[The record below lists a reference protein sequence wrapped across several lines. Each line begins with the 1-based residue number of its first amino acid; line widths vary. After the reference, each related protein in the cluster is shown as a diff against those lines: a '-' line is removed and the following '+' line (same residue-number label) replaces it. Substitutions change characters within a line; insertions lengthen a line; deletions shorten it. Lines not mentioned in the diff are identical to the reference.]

1 MKFEIC
7 IGTFSITWL
16 KKKGKG
22 KRIYNVMTRNF
33 LGVKIFALRFQRDS
47 KRKNWKRA
55 SQVLSRPSIEIKEK
69 YYGGEIS
76 GRRIHV
82 ANNVPLSIQLTNHVR
97 GTFRFSMLRKLSSS
111 LESGRFRT
119 KEKFTI
125 PNIAQW
131 PMHASIITTF

>member
-55 SQVLSRPSIEIKEK
+55 SQVLSRPRHRNKREIL
-69 YYGGEIS
+69 
-76 GRRIHV
+76 RRRDFGSTH
-82 ANNVPLSIQLTNHVR
+82 THR
-97 GTFRFSMLRKLSSS
+97 
-111 LESGRFRT
+111 E
-119 KEKFTI
+119 
-125 PNIAQW
+125 
-131 PMHASIITTF
+131 